1 MDVLHMIGQI
11 ITGIFSI
18 LLGIIGGLTQF
29 VVMSIVF
36 MIVFIAFCLMGFTIV
51 VYAIE
56 KIKKF

>member
-1 MDVLHMIGQI
+1 MIGQI